1 MNVVVIVEG
10 DSDRGVVKAIL
21 EKLNIKGKVLRM
33 RGNNPDRAKRLIK
46 STCTSGMKAIV
57 LKDLHRL
64 PEDIVSKHLK
74 KIQSE
79 TKETTCNVQG
89 IIVRK
94 AIEAWILADTES
106 IVTGKK
112 VKIGNPECIDEP
124 DKELDRLIGYVKN
137 YYRAKE
143 LASKIRL
150 NIARKRAKSLD
161 QFLCALK
168 DP

>member
-1 MNVVVIVEG
+1 MNVIVIVEG
-10 DSDRGVVKAIL
+10 SSDRGAVEAIL
-21 EKLNIKGKVLRM
+21 GKLNIKGKVLRM
-33 RGNNPDRAKRLIK
+33 RGNNPDRAKRLIR
-46 STCTSGMKAIV
+46 STCAGGMKAIV

-64 PEDIVSKHLK
+64 PEDIVSRHLK

-79 TKETTCNVQG
+79 AKGTMCNVQG

-94 AIEAWILADTES
+94 AIEAWILADIES
-106 IVTGKK
+106 IATGKK
-112 VKIGNPECIDEP
+112 VKIGNPECINEP
-124 DKELDRLIGYVKN
+124 NKELDRLIGYVKN

-161 QFLCALK
+161 QFLHALK